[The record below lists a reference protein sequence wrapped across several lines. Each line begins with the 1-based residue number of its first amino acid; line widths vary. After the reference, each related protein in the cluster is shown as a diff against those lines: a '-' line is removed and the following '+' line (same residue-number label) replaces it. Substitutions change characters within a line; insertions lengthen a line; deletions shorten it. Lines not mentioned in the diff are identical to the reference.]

1 MIAEAYNAGARAGL
15 AELGALHDNDARR
28 IAESTPNGRA
38 VDHLAHETVDR
49 VTTTHRG
56 ILRGVEDGYRQVVA
70 EVSATPCSAST
81 PAAKRPNTP
90 WGGLPTV
97 DCGCSSTRAGG
108 RGR

>member
-1 MIAEAYNAGARAGL
+1 MIAKAYNAGARAGL

-81 PAAKRPNTP
+81 PAARPPNVP
-90 WGGLPTV
+90 WSGLPTV
-97 DCGCSSTRAGG
+97 DCRPSSTKAGAPG
-108 RGR
+108 R